1 MCVLF
6 VARAVHLDVPLIVA
20 SNRDEF
26 HGRPTAPAAFWDDC
40 PRVLAG
46 RDLKAGGTWS
56 GVTSGE
62 RTSDGRWAALTNI
75 RAPQW
80 MGSDAPRSRGALVG
94 DYLCGD
100 DTPADFAAEAV
111 AEREAY
117 GGFNL
122 LVGTLGADGGSLW
135 YASSRVTEPRSLGPG
150 LYGLSNGALG
160 DPWPKVARGGQAFQR
175 WVEDDGL
182 GEEDLFA
189 LMRDETRAPDDLLP
203 QTGVGVEKERFLSP
217 LFIVSPDY
225 GTRATT
231 LLTVRADGAARL
243 VERSYRPDGTAAGTV
258 AYDFRLA

>member
-6 VARAVHLDVPLIVA
+6 VAREVHSEVPLIVA

-56 GVTSGE
+56 GVTTG
-62 RTSDGRWAALTNI
+62 GRWAALTNI

-80 MGSDAPRSRGALVG
+80 MGNDAPRSRGALVR
-94 DYLCGD
+94 DFLCGD
-100 DTPADFAAEAV
+100 DTSADFAAEAV
-111 AEREAY
+111 AECEDY

-122 LVGTLGADGGSLW
+122 LVGTLDALW
-135 YASSRVTEPRSLGPG
+135 YASSRMTEPRSLGPG
-150 LYGLSNGALG
+150 LYGLSNGALD

-189 LMRDETRAPDDLLP
+189 LMRDETRAPDPLLP
-203 QTGVGVEKERFLSP
+203 KTGIGVEKERFLSP

-225 GTRATT
+225 GTRGTT
-231 LLTVRADGAARL
+231 LLTVRTDGTARF
-243 VERSYRPDGTAAGTV
+243 VERSYDPDGTAAGTV
-258 AYDFRLA
+258 AFEFEID